1 MGKQTVILVEGDSEE
16 DKITKWLGVAGIVAA
31 VIGVLYFIGSCESEK
46 QAKEEAAASIEE
58 TIIADE
64 TKAFGV
70 IEELQTEAQSA
81 RARRLDSDRLDDAR
95 REAERV
101 RRDAAIKAAIE
112 EAAAIEEEA
121 RKETAR
127 QSALRDFSMSE
138 APSVWSSLQKE
149 RAERV
154 SLDNRLSEILDALGG
169 DSSQAENDETFLS
182 VLRKRNESIRR
193 IRRGTDALE
202 EAFKLSVQAKANPSD
217 VTLVEQKATALAKA
231 NEVFQSRSTN
241 P

>member
-1 MGKQTVILVEGDSEE
+1 MGKQTVILVEGDSTE
-16 DKITKWLGVAGIVAA
+16 DKVAKWLGIAGVVAA
-31 VIGVLYFIGSCESEK
+31 IIGALYFIGSCESEK
-46 QAKEEAAASIEE
+46 LAKQEAAASIEE

-64 TKAFGV
+64 TKAFET
-70 IEELQTEAQSA
+70 IEKLKTEAQFA
-81 RARRLDSDRLDDAR
+81 RARRLNSDRLDDER

-101 RRDAAIKAAIE
+101 RREAAIKAATE
-112 EAAAIEEEA
+112 EAATIEEEA

-154 SLDNRLSEILDALGG
+154 SLDNRLSEIIDAFGG

-202 EAFKLSVQAKANPSD
+202 EAFKLSVQAKASPGD
-217 VTLVEQKATALAKA
+217 ETLVEQKATALAKA
-231 NEVFQSRSTN
+231 NEVFRSRTTN